1 MKMNLPNKITMF
13 RLFLSIVLVIIL
25 LFPFYA
31 INVNFKTFVVND
43 LIIIDTKYIIAGI
56 IFIVASLTD
65 FLDGHIA
72 RKNNLVTDFGKFTDA
87 IADKIL
93 VNSVLIIFAAQGLI
107 NPLIPVIVISRD
119 TIVDAIRMLAASKN
133 KVIAAGKMGKVKTA
147 TLMIALTL
155 TFFYNLPF
163 ELWNVS
169 INDVLLIIATAL
181 SIYSGFEY
189 YYNNKKVLF
198 EK

>member
-163 ELWNVS
+163 ELWNIG

-181 SIYSGFEY
+181 SVYSGFEY

>member
-1 MKMNLPNKITMF
+1 M
-13 RLFLSIVLVIIL
+13 
-25 LFPFYA
+25 
-31 INVNFKTFVVND
+31 
-43 LIIIDTKYIIAGI
+43 G
-56 IFIVASLTD
+56 
-65 FLDGHIA
+65 
-72 RKNNLVTDFGKFTDA
+72 VTDSGKFTDA

-163 ELWNVS
+163 ELWNIG

-181 SIYSGFEY
+181 SVYSGFEY

>member
-181 SIYSGFEY
+181 SVYSGFEY

>member
-107 NPLIPVIVISRD
+107 NPLIPVIIISRD

-163 ELWNVS
+163 ELWNIG

-181 SIYSGFEY
+181 SVYSGFEY